1 MMNFK
6 KALPRRTFLKGAG
19 ASLALPLLDSMTPAF
34 AGALDSSAKPPVRM
48 SVIFVPNGRI
58 MDQWTPK
65 TEGAG
70 FAMTPIL
77 EPLTPFRDQLLVL
90 TGLSNKPAEIRKGES
105 TGPHARA
112 GATFLTG
119 IHLKPGAELGVSVDQ
134 IAANELGKQT
144 QLSSLELTLESGE
157 TGAGADG
164 ADTEAYLNT
173 ISWRSPTTPLPVE
186 NNPRV
191 VFERLFG
198 ESDSTSPAERLR
210 RIQKDRSIL
219 DSVSQ
224 ELGRLL
230 GDIGSGDRAK
240 LGEYLEGIRD
250 VERRIQKAEQ
260 QASIEVP
267 VIQRPT
273 GMPANYEEHAKLM
286 YDLQVLA

>member
-1 MMNFK
+1 M
-6 KALPRRTFLKGAG
+6 
-19 ASLALPLLDSMTPAF
+19 
-34 AGALDSSAKPPVRM
+34 
-48 SVIFVPNGRI
+48 
-58 MDQWTPK
+58 
-65 TEGAG
+65 
-70 FAMTPIL
+70 
-77 EPLTPFRDQLLVL
+77 
-90 TGLSNKPAEIRKGES
+90 
-105 TGPHARA
+105 
-112 GATFLTG
+112 
-119 IHLKPGAELGVSVDQ
+119 DQ

-260 QASIEVP
+260 QASKEVP

-273 GMPANYEEHAKLM
+273 GMPANYEERSEERRVGKECRL
-286 YDLQVLA
+286 